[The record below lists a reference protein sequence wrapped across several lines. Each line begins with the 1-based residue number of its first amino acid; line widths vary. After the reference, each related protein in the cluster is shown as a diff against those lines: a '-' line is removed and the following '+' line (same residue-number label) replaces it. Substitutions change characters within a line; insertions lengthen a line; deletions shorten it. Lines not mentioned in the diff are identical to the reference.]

1 MILVLNH
8 QQQLNGNKAH
18 FTNLKFMN
26 TFKYLIVFIFLTT
39 SILGAQE
46 KKYTS
51 YIVKEG
57 ETIRS
62 IAKDFDIST
71 RDLLRLNPD
80 VSRRPDSETVIIVP
94 NKKYG
99 KNMIESGFQNNS
111 DGKLYEVQ
119 PKETIYGISK
129 KFDVSINDLIQA
141 NPALENGLKIGM
153 KLHIPQ
159 FKNTSEV
166 NEDDF
171 VFHTV
176 IKDNTIYN
184 LTKKYQVSEAE
195 LLKLNP
201 SLVEGLK
208 LGMVLKIKP
217 LKNSV
222 IHNNTLISEEQPNEN
237 NEFELGYFKEKLN
250 FSKRLN
256 VILVLPYEINKI
268 DDVSIN
274 SIFSKSNLTTIA
286 TDFHMGA
293 IMAIDSLKNRG
304 LSINVRYF
312 DSENSKNKL
321 QNLVNR
327 ADFNNADVI
336 IGPLFFDN
344 AEWLSKE
351 VKTPIVVPFYSK
363 NQDSYSANNLVKASP
378 KEALIEDK
386 LITYL
391 ERTYN
396 GENIVII
403 NDGKTES
410 QSKLWQTVNKLKTF
424 DGVKEISV
432 IKPEKGYIA
441 NGRFAEKLRTDS
453 NNWVLLIS
461 DDNVTTASSI
471 NNLKG
476 LTEKFHITLIA
487 LEKGKNFDNVDNNN
501 LGLLNF
507 MYPTAEFFNMNTDP
521 IKNFFTKFQS
531 KNNTIP
537 SDYAVRGFDV
547 TYDILVRLASN
558 ETFEEG
564 LKDGKSVRVSS
575 SFKYNKKMFGSFEN
589 NGIFIVQY
597 TKELIPVILQ

>member
-1 MILVLNH
+1 MGI
-8 QQQLNGNKAH
+8 KAY
-18 FTNLKFMN
+18 FINLKFMK
-26 TFKYLIVFIFLTT
+26 TFKFLITLIFLTT

-51 YIVKEG
+51 YIVKKG
-57 ETIRS
+57 ETIKS
-62 IAKDFDIST
+62 IAKEFDIST

-80 VSRRPDSETVIIVP
+80 VSRRPDFETVIIVP
-94 NKKYG
+94 NKNYG
-99 KNMIESGFQNNS
+99 KNIVKTEPYMN
-111 DGKLYEVQ
+111 DDDLYEVQ

-153 KLHIPQ
+153 KLHIPKFNQ
-159 FKNTSEV
+159 ASEK
-166 NEDDF
+166 NEDESF

-176 IKDNTIYN
+176 VKDNTIYN
-184 LTKKYQVSEAE
+184 LTKKYQVTEAE

-201 SLVEGLK
+201 SLLEGLK
-208 LGMVLKIKP
+208 LGMVLKIKS
-217 LKNSV
+217 LKNNV
-222 IHNNTLISEEQPNEN
+222 AHNNILISEEHPIEN
-237 NEFELGYFKEKLN
+237 KELELEYFKENLN
-250 FSKRLN
+250 FNKRLK
-256 VILVLPYEINKI
+256 VILVLPYQINKMN
-268 DDVSIN
+268 DSIVG
-274 SIFSKSNLTTIA
+274 SVFSKNNLTTIA

-304 LSINVRYF
+304 LPISVHYF
-312 DSENSKNKL
+312 DSENSINKL
-321 QNLVNR
+321 QYLVNK

-336 IGPLFFDN
+336 IGPLFFDK
-344 AEWLSKE
+344 AEWLSKQ
-351 VKTPIVVPFYSK
+351 VKAPVVVPFYSK
-363 NQDSYSANNLVKASP
+363 NQDSYSATNLIKASP
-378 KEALIEDK
+378 KETLIEDK

-403 NDGKTES
+403 NDGKAES

-432 IKPEKGYIA
+432 IKPERGYIA
-441 NGRFAEKLRTDS
+441 SGRFSEKLRIDS
-453 NNWVLLIS
+453 KNWVLLIS

-487 LEKGKNFDNVDNNN
+487 LEKGKNFENVDNNN

-507 MYPTAEFFNMNTDP
+507 MYPTAEFFNMNTDS
-521 IKNFFTKFQS
+521 IKNFFTKFQL

-558 ETFEEG
+558 ESLEYG
-564 LKDGKSVRVSS
+564 LKDGKSIRVSS
-575 SFKYNKKMFGSFEN
+575 SFKYNRKMFGSFEN
-589 NGIFIVQY
+589 NGIYIVQY

>member
-1 MILVLNH
+1 MFCLSK
-8 QQQLNGNKAH
+8 G
-18 FTNLKFMN
+18 
-26 TFKYLIVFIFLTT
+26 
-39 SILGAQE
+39 
-46 KKYTS
+46 
-51 YIVKEG
+51 
-57 ETIRS
+57 
-62 IAKDFDIST
+62 
-71 RDLLRLNPD
+71 
-80 VSRRPDSETVIIVP
+80 SRC
-94 NKKYG
+94 
-99 KNMIESGFQNNS
+99 
-111 DGKLYEVQ
+111 
-119 PKETIYGISK
+119 
-129 KFDVSINDLIQA
+129 
-141 NPALENGLKIGM
+141 
-153 KLHIPQ
+153 
-159 FKNTSEV
+159 
-166 NEDDF
+166 
-171 VFHTV
+171 
-176 IKDNTIYN
+176 
-184 LTKKYQVSEAE
+184 
-195 LLKLNP
+195 
-201 SLVEGLK
+201 
-208 LGMVLKIKP
+208 P
-217 LKNSV
+217 LSV
-222 IHNNTLISEEQPNEN
+222 I
-237 NEFELGYFKEKLN
+237 

-304 LSINVRYF
+304 LSINVSYF

-327 ADFNNADVI
+327 ADFNNADII

-363 NQDSYSANNLVKASP
+363 NQDSYSATNLVKASP

-410 QSKLWQTVNKLKTF
+410 QSKLWQTVNKLKSF

-507 MYPTAEFFNMNTDP
+507 MYPTAEFFNMNTES

-531 KNNTIP
+531 KNNIIP

-558 ETFEEG
+558 ESLEDG